1 MDLSE
6 AFDTIN
12 HKLRIAK
19 LDAYWFSIEAHEV
32 LLS

>member
-12 HKLRIAK
+12 HNLLIAE
-19 LDAYWFSIEAHEV
+19 LQVYFIESFEE
-32 LLS
+32 LIE